1 MVIVEVRVEKAESV
15 VGVNV
20 SVSVDEPIV
29 AVITVPPGGNGTFED
44 CELGEAPGGSDGG

>member
-1 MVIVEVRVEKAESV
+1 MVIVEARVEKAESV

-20 SVSVDEPIV
+20 SVRVDEPTV

-44 CELGEAPGGSDGG
+44 CELGEAPGGADGG